1 MPDDRTILRR
11 ALLPLCLA
19 VGVFPGVAAAQSSG
33 WDGRVRIA
41 INGGI
46 QTGGDA
52 LTQSFSLQKN
62 AEPEPITVAID
73 AKRGGLFDAG
83 IVIRLKGQFGVGVSA
98 SFVTGES
105 NANVSASVPH
115 PFFFNQPRSVSG
127 TTPLSGTKMAAH
139 IDAVY
144 IVPGRSLDLLLSAGP
159 SVFAIDQTLVTDIM
173 YAETYPYDT
182 ATFTAATSV
191 HAKKTVLGYHAGA
204 DVTWKLSNRFGL
216 GGMVRYARATMT
228 LSPAAGNSVN
238 DHAGGLQAGG
248 GIRIGF

>member
-1 MPDDRTILRR
+1 MAVDCTILRR

-19 VGVFPGVAAAQSSG
+19 VICVPGVAAAQSDG

-46 QTGGDA
+46 QTGSDT
-52 LTQSFSLQKN
+52 LTQSITLQKN
-62 AEPEPITVAID
+62 AEPEPIAVSID

-83 IVIRLKGQFGVGVSA
+83 LVVRVKGQFGVGVSA
-98 SFVTGES
+98 SFMTHESTG
-105 NANVSASVPH
+105 NVSASVPH

-127 TTPLSGTKMAAH
+127 TTPVSRTEIAAH
-139 IDAVY
+139 VDAVY
-144 IVPGRSLDLLLSAGP
+144 IVPGHSLDLLLSAGP

-173 YAETYPYDT
+173 YAEAYPYDT

-191 HAKKTVLGYHAGA
+191 HAKTTVLGYHAGA
-204 DVTWKLSNRFGL
+204 DVTWKLSSRFGL
-216 GGMVRYARATMT
+216 GGMVRYARATAT
-228 LSPAAGNSVN
+228 LSPAAGSSVT

>member
-1 MPDDRTILRR
+1 MPIDRAMVCRV
-11 ALLPLCLA
+11 LLPLCLA
-19 VGVFPGVAAAQSSG
+19 VCGLPGVAAAQSDG

-46 QTGGDA
+46 QTGSDT

-62 AEPEPITVAID
+62 AEPEPITVGID

-83 IVIRLKGQFGVGVSA
+83 IVVRLKGQFGVGVSA
-98 SFVTGES
+98 TLVTHES
-105 NANVSASVPH
+105 NADVSASVPH
-115 PFFFNQPRSVSG
+115 PFFFNQPRSVTG
-127 TTPLSGTKMAAH
+127 TTPVSRTEIAGH

-144 IVPGRSLDLLLSAGP
+144 IVPGHSVDLLLSAGP
-159 SVFAIDQTLVTDIM
+159 SVIAVDQTLVTDIM
-173 YAETYPYDT
+173 YAEAYPYDT

-204 DVTWKLSNRFGL
+204 DVTWKLSSRFGL
-216 GGMVRYARATMT
+216 GGMVRYTRATAT
-228 LSPAAGNSVN
+228 LSPAPGNSVT